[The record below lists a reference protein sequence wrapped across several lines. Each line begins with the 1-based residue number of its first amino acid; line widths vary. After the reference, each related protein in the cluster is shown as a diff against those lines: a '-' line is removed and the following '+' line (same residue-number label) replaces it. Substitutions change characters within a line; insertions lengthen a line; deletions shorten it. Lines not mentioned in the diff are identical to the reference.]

1 MPIMPKTVQIM
12 ATQTDRFPTH
22 SSLLEEAQRRFDTE
36 RNEKNSLYSYLIEE
50 GLMDGFINF
59 KKRKR
64 Q

>member
-12 ATQTDRFPTH
+12 AMQNTAQSKY

-36 RNEKNSLYSYLIEE
+36 RDEKNYLYSFLIEE

-59 KKRKR
+59 KKRRR

>member
-1 MPIMPKTVQIM
+1 MPKTVQIM
-12 ATQTDRFPTH
+12 AMQNTAQSKY

-36 RNEKNSLYSYLIEE
+36 RDEKNYLYSFLIEE

-59 KKRKR
+59 KKRRR

>member
-1 MPIMPKTVQIM
+1 MPKTVQIM
-12 ATQTDRFPTH
+12 ATQNTAQSKY

-36 RNEKNSLYSYLIEE
+36 RDEKNCLYSFLIEE

-59 KKRKR
+59 KKRRR